1 MWTDGRYF
9 LQAERQLEEGWKM
22 MKMDVGIPPYFEYI
36 GTTLTAGSKLGVDP
50 SQMPKSSYETR
61 SKYWKEKGIEVVNVY
76 ENLVDIV
83 WGD

>member
-50 SQMPKSSYETR
+50 SQMPKCNFHNYNFHFSF
-61 SKYWKEKGIEVVNVY
+61 I
-76 ENLVDIV
+76 
-83 WGD
+83 